1 MANDM
6 NRRGFLKYAAASA
19 LGMGAL
25 GVMTGCSS
33 KETASSSA
41 ASTSGAVYTPGTYTA
56 SAEGYGSDVTVTVTF
71 DETSITNVVVDS
83 SGETENVG
91 AAAAEKLADQVLS
104 AQSSAIDGVTGAT
117 KTSKAVKQAVADC
130 ISQASGGAIVEGGD
144 VAVTDDV
151 TVGGNTDWLGTAPE
165 VAESDITETI
175 ETDVL
180 VVGAGN
186 AGLMTAARAA
196 SQGAKVLVIEKGM
209 SSMNERHWIGAVGTT
224 AAKEAGVEVDKNKLV
239 AELCRY
245 ASHRCDERLIRL
257 WVNHSGEAMDWY
269 QEVVKQYN
277 PDVKFHMEWDVGKG
291 GHDTYYVPATMHNFQ
306 DDIPEHDYSSA
317 TAEYGFASLQ
327 QCVTDNGGEIVY
339 EVAMV
344 KLEQDGGK
352 VTGVIAKAGDGHYIR
367 IKAAKGVAL
376 CCGGYA
382 ADKQMLA
389 TLNPDAYQS
398 IVGSDAS
405 ALDTGDGIRA
415 AMWVGADKDPDP
427 TVMLFDRGIIAPNE
441 TVDGNWEKSGYMHL
455 GSEPWLK
462 VNLNGER
469 FMNEYMP
476 YDLVL
481 HAAASQPYHT
491 YCTVWDS
498 KYPEDVER
506 FATHGCSRLYPH
518 VNGTAPVFPI
528 EYIEGMN
535 ADLQDQGYIVQAD
548 TVEELAD
555 KLGLPKDT
563 FTATVDRYNE
573 LAAKGEDEDYGKEDY
588 RLSTL
593 SEAPFYGVRQ
603 SGGYLICTMDGIQ
616 IDDNMHALDRDFKA
630 IPGLYVIGDMSGNY
644 FSGSYPCLMAGAAAG
659 RSATFGRFAGQNAA
673 AGI

>member
-91 AAAAEKLADQVLS
+91 AAAAEQLADQVLS

-405 ALDTGDGIRA
+405 ALDIRNC
-415 AMWVGADKDPDP
+415 P
-427 TVMLFDRGIIAPNE
+427 
-441 TVDGNWEKSGYMHL
+441 
-455 GSEPWLK
+455 
-462 VNLNGER
+462 
-469 FMNEYMP
+469 
-476 YDLVL
+476 
-481 HAAASQPYHT
+481 
-491 YCTVWDS
+491 
-498 KYPEDVER
+498 
-506 FATHGCSRLYPH
+506 
-518 VNGTAPVFPI
+518 
-528 EYIEGMN
+528 
-535 ADLQDQGYIVQAD
+535 
-548 TVEELAD
+548 
-555 KLGLPKDT
+555 
-563 FTATVDRYNE
+563 
-573 LAAKGEDEDYGKEDY
+573 
-588 RLSTL
+588 
-593 SEAPFYGVRQ
+593 
-603 SGGYLICTMDGIQ
+603 
-616 IDDNMHALDRDFKA
+616 
-630 IPGLYVIGDMSGNY
+630 
-644 FSGSYPCLMAGAAAG
+644 
-659 RSATFGRFAGQNAA
+659 
-673 AGI
+673 

>member
-616 IDDNMHALDRDFKA
+616 IDDNMHALDHDFKA

>member
-257 WVNHSGEAMDWY
+257 WVNRSGEAMDWY

-603 SGGYLICTMDGIQ
+603 AGGYLICTIDGIQ
-616 IDDNMHALDRDFKA
+616 IDDNMHAIDQDFKA

-644 FSGSYPCLMAGAAAG
+644 FSGSYPSLMAGAAAG

>member
-144 VAVTDDV
+144 VAATDDV

-269 QEVVKQYN
+269 QEVVKQYTWSGTWVRAATIPTMCPPPCTTSKMISRSTITALPLQN
-277 PDVKFHMEWDVGKG
+277 
-291 GHDTYYVPATMHNFQ
+291 TALPAC
-306 DDIPEHDYSSA
+306 SSA
-317 TAEYGFASLQ
+317 SPTMAARSCTRSPWSSWSRTAA
-327 QCVTDNGGEIVY
+327 
-339 EVAMV
+339 
-344 KLEQDGGK
+344 
-352 VTGVIAKAGDGHYIR
+352 R
-367 IKAAKGVAL
+367 
-376 CCGGYA
+376 
-382 ADKQMLA
+382 
-389 TLNPDAYQS
+389 
-398 IVGSDAS
+398 
-405 ALDTGDGIRA
+405 
-415 AMWVGADKDPDP
+415 
-427 TVMLFDRGIIAPNE
+427 
-441 TVDGNWEKSGYMHL
+441 
-455 GSEPWLK
+455 
-462 VNLNGER
+462 
-469 FMNEYMP
+469 
-476 YDLVL
+476 
-481 HAAASQPYHT
+481 
-491 YCTVWDS
+491 
-498 KYPEDVER
+498 
-506 FATHGCSRLYPH
+506 
-518 VNGTAPVFPI
+518 
-528 EYIEGMN
+528 
-535 ADLQDQGYIVQAD
+535 
-548 TVEELAD
+548 
-555 KLGLPKDT
+555 
-563 FTATVDRYNE
+563 
-573 LAAKGEDEDYGKEDY
+573 
-588 RLSTL
+588 
-593 SEAPFYGVRQ
+593 
-603 SGGYLICTMDGIQ
+603 
-616 IDDNMHALDRDFKA
+616 
-630 IPGLYVIGDMSGNY
+630 
-644 FSGSYPCLMAGAAAG
+644 
-659 RSATFGRFAGQNAA
+659 
-673 AGI
+673 

>member
-469 FMNEYMP
+469 FSNESVP
-476 YDLVL
+476 YDFIL
-481 HAAASQPYHT
+481 HAAFMEPGHLYNTIYDSNWMEHVKQFQQIGCARIEPSQSGGKLQIFS
-491 YCTVWDS
+491 W
-498 KYPEDVER
+498 EAEQGLL
-506 FATHGCSRLYPH
+506 A
-518 VNGTAPVFPI
+518 
-528 EYIEGMN
+528 GME
-535 ADLQDQGYIVQAD
+535 QGGLIQKSD
-548 TVEELAD
+548 TLEELAE
-555 KLGLPKDT
+555 KLNMPADA
-563 FTATVDRYNE
+563 FVATVERYNE
-573 LAAKGEDEDYGKEDY
+573 LCAKGEDEDFGKESY
-588 RLSTL
+588 RMLPLENPPYYGCRQGATVLCTL
-593 SEAPFYGVRQ
+593 DGLRINTKMQVLDTEGNPIEGLYSAGDC
-603 SGGYLICTMDGIQ
+603 SGGFFAHNYPEYIVGVAIGRTLTEGYLLGDEL
-616 IDDNMHALDRDFKA
+616 AKA
-630 IPGLYVIGDMSGNY
+630 
-644 FSGSYPCLMAGAAAG
+644 
-659 RSATFGRFAGQNAA
+659 
-673 AGI
+673 